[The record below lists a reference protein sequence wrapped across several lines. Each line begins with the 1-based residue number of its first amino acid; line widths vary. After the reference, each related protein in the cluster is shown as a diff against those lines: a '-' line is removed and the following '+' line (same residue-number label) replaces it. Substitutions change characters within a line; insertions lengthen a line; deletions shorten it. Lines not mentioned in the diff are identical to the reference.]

1 MKRLQENRINL
12 ISSYL
17 KTSKLDPALFP
28 EILDH
33 LSCEAEEGLWDGKS
47 FEQAFKGIV
56 DAATPETLLY
66 LSAET
71 KQLLSMDKSL
81 NDIVFEGRNKLYG
94 AYALR
99 KGYKHTMQRAVL
111 LGVTIFLLMV
121 MLPDLYARL
130 VPERQAKDIAYELEM
145 KNITIKPELVAKPQA
160 KVLLPKS
167 DQHETKSFITTLFK
181 VLPGEILEVEY
192 TPPTNPDLS
201 KKEASRSSDPV
212 VLKQLLEM

>member
-17 KTSKLDPALFP
+17 KTAKLDPELFP

-33 LSCEAEEGLWDGKS
+33 LSCEAEERLWDGKS
-47 FEQAFKGIV
+47 FEQAYEGIV
-56 DAATPETLLY
+56 ETATPQSLLY

-71 KQLLSMDKSL
+71 KHLLGMDKSL

-99 KGYKHTMQRAVL
+99 KGYKQTVQRSVL

-130 VPERQAKDIAYELEM
+130 VPELQDKDIAYELEM
-145 KNITIKPELVAKPQA
+145 KNITIKPELVTKPHA
-160 KVLLPKS
+160 KVLLPKK
-167 DQHETKSFITTLFK
+167 DEQETKSFITTLFN
-181 VLPGEILEVEY
+181 VLPSEIVEVEY
-192 TPPTNPDLS
+192 TPPTSPDMP
-201 KKEASRSSDPV
+201 KKETIKSNNPV
-212 VLKQLLEM
+212 VIKQLLDM